1 MKTFKNIL
9 LIIGGIA
16 LALFIILFILGFK
29 VVSTIFLYVLGII
42 AVISIIGVGIY
53 YIGKMSGKK
62 SD

>member
-53 YIGKMSGKK
+53 YIGKMSGKN
-62 SD
+62 SN